1 METTQD
7 TLLDW
12 LRDAHAMEQQA
23 EKILTSFCD
32 RLQHYP
38 QLKSRIEDHAQV
50 TRMQQQLLKECIER
64 EGSSTSA
71 VKDLGAKF
79 MGFSQSISGMF
90 ASDEVVKGTM
100 SIYVFEQMEIASYT
114 ILIAAA
120 RMTNNIETQSIC
132 ERIRQQE
139 IAMANWLGEHLPEI
153 TESFLARSQA
163 PGSTAKR

>member
-1 METTQD
+1 MQTTQD
-7 TLLDW
+7 ILLDW

-23 EKILTSFCD
+23 EKILTSFSD

-38 QLKSRIEDHAQV
+38 ELKSRIENHAQV
-50 TRMQQQLLKECIER
+50 TRMQQELLRDCIEQLG
-64 EGSSTSA
+64 GSSSTL
-71 VKDLGAKF
+71 KDLGAKF
-79 MGFSQSISGMF
+79 IGFSQSVSGIF
-90 ASDEVVKGTM
+90 ASDEVVKGAM

-120 RMTNNIETQSIC
+120 RMANNIETQSIC
-132 ERIRQQE
+132 ERIRHQE

-153 TESFLARSQA
+153 TESFLTRSQA